1 MPQSRLTPVPG
12 WSGLPFGPGY
22 HQQLPCSWWSWWSW
36 CSGREGGHPVPP
48 QCCWPLTPHLP
59 RRAPALCRCR
69 TAKPFSFSLVPNTR
83 YSSSY
88 ILTWVYLWILGCD
101 FIWQDVLSPRL
112 SCRWHLSTLQPAF
125 LSPLSSTHPPLS
137 FIITSSFLS
146 AVVISD
152 LLPDYHLLITFKHG
166 NLINH
171 WYRLFLKECSIW
183 LYHHRLHVTF
193 YNPQAKHKDFSYQFL
208 WLFSVRKEYWWKLVQ
223 CLKKCAGPTILPSDQ
238 MQIILCT
245 YEHLPALFTPR
256 NQKRLI

>member
-1 MPQSRLTPVPG
+1 MPQPRLTPVSG
-12 WSGLPFGPGY
+12 WSGLPVGPSAVALLLVVLVVLVVLVLWEGERSPSATTVPLAA
-22 HQQLPCSWWSWWSW
+22 HPSPSQKGPC
-36 CSGREGGHPVPP
+36 P
-48 QCCWPLTPHLP
+48 
-59 RRAPALCRCR
+59 CRCR

-88 ILTWVYLWILGCD
+88 FLTWVYLWILGCD
-101 FIWQDVLSPRL
+101 FIWQDVLAPLL

-125 LSPLSSTHPPLS
+125 LSPLSSTHLPLS

-146 AVVISD
+146 SVVISD

-171 WYRLFLKECSIW
+171 RYCLFLKECSIW
-183 LYHHRLHVTF
+183 LYHHRLHITF
-193 YNPQAKHKDFSYQFL
+193 YYPQAKQKDFSYQFL

-223 CLKKCAGPTILPSDQ
+223 CLKKCTGPTILPSDQ
-238 MQIILCT
+238 VKIRLCT
-245 YEHLPALFTPR
+245 YKHLPALFTPR